1 MGDWN
6 LPLVPSPIA
15 FRRFSLPGYTAGATP
30 KRAANPVPAPQE
42 DSMSLRSLVAAALAL
57 AALPALG
64 QEITLKVH
72 HFWAPTA
79 MPPSTLLVP
88 WCDKIAKDSNNR
100 LKCQIY
106 PAMQLGGAPPQLI
119 DQAKDGVA
127 DIVWTL
133 PGYTAGRFPL
143 MEVFEL
149 PFMSAS
155 AEATSQAA
163 WEYFDKY
170 ARKEFPGLQVL
181 VVNVHDNGFVHTR
194 EKQVKSMADFKGL
207 KMRAPTRQTNKL
219 LGALGATPVAMPL
232 PALADALSKG
242 VVDGYLLP
250 WEVIP
255 SIKAHELSKYDTE
268 TDPSMRALYTAV
280 FTLAMN
286 QAKYDSLPP
295 DLRKVIDANSGL
307 AGARAFGKQWD
318 ASAPPARKLA
328 AEHGNVFYT
337 VPASE
342 LANWQKATSNL
353 DEEWVKDV
361 TAKGNDGKMLLQA
374 ARDLI
379 KKYEGAK

>member
-1 MGDWN
+1 M
-6 LPLVPSPIA
+6 PLV
-15 FRRFSLPGYTAGATP
+15 RTL
-30 KRAANPVPAPQE
+30 
-42 DSMSLRSLVAAALAL
+42 LAAAF
-57 AALPALG
+57 AAVAIPAAA

-72 HFWAPTA
+72 HFWPPGA

-88 WCDKIAKDSNNR
+88 WCDRIAKDSGNR

-119 DQAKDGVA
+119 DQVKDGVA

-163 WEYFDKY
+163 WEYFDKH
-170 ARKEFPGLQVL
+170 ARKEFPGIHML
-181 VVNVHDNGFVHTR
+181 VVNVHDNGFVHAR
-194 EKQVKSMADFKGL
+194 ERQVKTMADFKGL
-207 KMRAPTRQTNKL
+207 KVRAPTRQTNKL

-255 SIKAHELSKYDTE
+255 SIKAHELTKYHSE
-268 TDPSMRALYTAV
+268 TDPKARALYTAV

-295 DLRKVIDANSGL
+295 DLRKVIDANSG
-307 AGARAFGKQWD
+307 AAAAKAFGRQWD
-318 ASAPPARKLA
+318 ASAPPARKMA
-328 AEHGNVFYT
+328 VDRGNTFY
-337 VPASE
+337 VIPASE
-342 LANWQKATSNL
+342 LANWEKATANL
-353 DEEWVKDV
+353 DDDWVKDV
-361 TAKGNDGKMLLQA
+361 TAKGNDGKMLLQT

-379 KKYEGAK
+379 RKYEGAK

>member
-1 MGDWN
+1 M
-6 LPLVPSPIA
+6 PL
-15 FRRFSLPGYTAGATP
+15 RR
-30 KRAANPVPAPQE
+30 PA
-42 DSMSLRSLVAAALAL
+42 SYALAALAL
-57 AALPALG
+57 AALPAFA
-64 QEITLKVH
+64 QEITLKVS
-72 HFWAPTA
+72 HFWPPNA

-88 WCDKIAKDSNNR
+88 WCDKIAKDSSNR

-106 PAMQLGGAPPQLI
+106 PAMQLGGTPPQLI
-119 DQAKDGVA
+119 EQAKDGVA

-149 PFMSAS
+149 PFMSSS

-163 WEYFDKY
+163 WEYLDKY
-170 ARKEFPGLQVL
+170 ARKEFPGIHML
-181 VVNVHDNGFVHTR
+181 VVNVHDNGYVHTR
-194 EKQVKSMADFKGL
+194 EKQVRTLADFKGL

-219 LGALGATPVAMPL
+219 LAALGASPVAMPL

-255 SIKAHELSKYDTE
+255 SIKAHEMTKYESE
-268 TDPSMRALYTAV
+268 TDPKSRALYTAV

-286 QAKYDSLPP
+286 QAKYDSLPA
-295 DLRKVIDANSGL
+295 DLKKVIDENSG
-307 AGARAFGKQWD
+307 AAAARAFGKQWD

-328 AEHGNVFYT
+328 VDRGNTFY
-337 VPASE
+337 VIPASE
-342 LANWQKATSNL
+342 LANWEKASAHL

-361 TAKGNDGKMLLQA
+361 TAKGNDGKMLLQS

-379 KKYEGAK
+379 KKYETAK

>member
-1 MGDWN
+1 M
-6 LPLVPSPIA
+6 PLV
-15 FRRFSLPGYTAGATP
+15 RTL
-30 KRAANPVPAPQE
+30 
-42 DSMSLRSLVAAALAL
+42 LAAAF
-57 AALPALG
+57 AAVAIPAAA

-72 HFWAPTA
+72 HFWPPGA

-88 WCDKIAKDSNNR
+88 WCDRIAKDSGNR

-163 WEYFDKY
+163 WEYFDTH
-170 ARKEFPGLQVL
+170 ARKEFPGIHML
-181 VVNVHDNGFVHTR
+181 VVNVHDNGFVHAR
-194 EKQVKSMADFKGL
+194 ERQVKTMADFKGL
-207 KMRAPTRQTNKL
+207 KVRAPTRQTNKL

-255 SIKAHELSKYDTE
+255 SIKAHELTKYHSE
-268 TDPSMRALYTAV
+268 TDPKARALYTAV

-295 DLRKVIDANSGL
+295 DLRKVIDANSG
-307 AGARAFGKQWD
+307 AAAAKAFGRQWD
-318 ASAPPARKLA
+318 ASAPPARKMA
-328 AEHGNVFYT
+328 VDRGNTFY
-337 VPASE
+337 VIPASE
-342 LANWQKATSNL
+342 LANWEKATANL
-353 DEEWVKDV
+353 DDDWVKDV
-361 TAKGNDGKMLLQA
+361 TAKGNDGKMLLQT

-379 KKYEGAK
+379 RKYEGAK

>member
-1 MGDWN
+1 M
-6 LPLVPSPIA
+6 PLVRTLLTAA
-15 FRRFSLPGYTAGATP
+15 F
-30 KRAANPVPAPQE
+30 AAV
-42 DSMSLRSLVAAALAL
+42 
-57 AALPALG
+57 ALPATA

-72 HFWAPTA
+72 HFWPPGA

-88 WCDKIAKDSNNR
+88 WCDRIAKDSGNR

-119 DQAKDGVA
+119 DQVKDGVA

-163 WEYFDKY
+163 WEYFDKH
-170 ARKEFPGLQVL
+170 ARKEFPGIHML

-194 EKQVKSMADFKGL
+194 ERQVKTMADFKGL
-207 KMRAPTRQTNKL
+207 KVRAPTRQTNKL

-255 SIKAHELSKYDTE
+255 SIKAHELTKYHSE
-268 TDPSMRALYTAV
+268 TDPKSRALYTAV

-295 DLRKVIDANSGL
+295 DLRKVIDANSG
-307 AGARAFGKQWD
+307 AAAAKAFGRQWD

-328 AEHGNVFYT
+328 ADRGNTFY
-337 VPASE
+337 VIPASE
-342 LANWQKATSNL
+342 LANWEKATANL
-353 DEEWVKDV
+353 DDDWVKDV
-361 TAKGNDGKMLLQA
+361 TAKGNDGKMLLQT

-379 KKYEGAK
+379 RKYEGTK